1 MTQVRYINLKTPI
14 FSWLFFLFLSS
25 GISFNHNN
33 LQFAKPVQIE
43 RVDQLNSNY
52 NKRRVAQFSV
62 ATKKSNLYHSLNS
75 QYFLLNL
82 LSERLQN
89 YLHIAINRQTC
100 LFYLLLKNSIF
111 HFRSHNLHS
120 NSSDDFSDFIS

>member
-1 MTQVRYINLKTPI
+1 MTQVRYINLKIPI

-25 GISFNHNN
+25 GISYNHNN
-33 LQFAKPVQIE
+33 LQFGKPVQIE

-100 LFYLLLKNSIF
+100 LFHLLLKNSIL

-120 NSSDDFSDFIS
+120 NFSDDFSDFNY

>member
-1 MTQVRYINLKTPI
+1 MTQVRYINLKIPI

-52 NKRRVAQFSV
+52 NKRSVAQFSV

-82 LSERLQN
+82 LSKRLQN

-100 LFYLLLKNSIF
+100 LFHLLLKNSILLF
-111 HFRSHNLHS
+111 QSHNLHS

>member
-1 MTQVRYINLKTPI
+1 MIQEQHINLKIPI

-25 GISFNHNN
+25 GISFYHNN

-82 LSERLQN
+82 LSKRLQN
-89 YLHIAINRQTC
+89 YLHITINRQTC
-100 LFYLLLKNSIF
+100 LFHLLLKNSILL
-111 HFRSHNLHS
+111 FRSHNLHS
-120 NSSDDFSDFIS
+120 NFSNDFSDFIS